1 MAGYKV
7 NTESLSASAG
17 RVKTIASGFESELAQ
32 LQSLVD
38 TTAGEWEGPAKES
51 FLATYEKYKKNMNE
65 FIASLNTYSSA
76 MSAYARDMDEA
87 TAAGAQR
94 FNSI

>member
-1 MAGYKV
+1 
-7 NTESLSASAG
+7 
-17 RVKTIASGFESELAQ
+17 
-32 LQSLVD
+32 
-38 TTAGEWEGPAKES
+38 
-51 FLATYEKYKKNMNE
+51 MNE

-87 TAAGAQR
+87 TAVGAQR